1 MLRFKLAAMG
11 LRAFLSQ
18 KASAVYVSRYIE
30 GVPQFAIAS
39 ATRET
44 IYDSRGDELI
54 QRAPQPALGAR
65 HPRRASLNGWQYA
78 KAVTCRSSKRVRR
91 MDLRFAPPAAGVDG
105 L

>member
-54 QRAPQPALGAR
+54 
-65 HPRRASLNGWQYA
+65 
-78 KAVTCRSSKRVRR
+78 
-91 MDLRFAPPAAGVDG
+91 
-105 L
+105 